1 MVIPFVTRYFKP
13 SALLTVLVLA
23 IGGSILSRLPV
34 GRQLGHGIGYVALIA
49 VSVAISWSFWLG
61 LVNFVAA
68 SLWLVPYHP
77 SWERVYHVVVWT
89 NRQIGHVELWF
100 VWGVLALTHTNSLAW
115 QLPLVA
121 AVVLLGEALCGL
133 VAMLLWNDA
142 TRVGSGTFY
151 YRRRPVIYAT
161 TIIGGTLVL
170 ALTPGQIRIAAPLF
184 VAIALGLLVRLIKL
198 GTRVAEK
205 RTKNFSHQAKR
216 DSFRDRQAQVARR
229 TDWLFRLGV
238 ALVFIAVGVTSA
250 VMRRAHAR
258 DERGVVSD
266 RTECQDEPGGPAG
279 PGDVAL
285 WILADT
291 QLHELR
297 GPRFDGQ
304 LDLMDAFVPVA
315 IRPVELDL
323 LSEASFLHFARM
335 FDTLSATHPG
345 LRWAH
350 LGDFADLGCRGEVDR
365 FTDLFAGVAPGA
377 HALAGLAPGNHDST
391 FTGNF
396 AWHPDWD
403 RVCVSGRADKVA
415 SDEILA
421 GLLSTG
427 IDPARG
433 GHRLVKKPP
442 SFLALG
448 FSRRSALVSASVLG
462 RARDGGLTRDV
473 IGVFLDSSDQ
483 NNFEIGI
490 AGLQGAI
497 SRQQIDAVV
506 ELVGGLR
513 AQAADPAYI
522 IFFHHPLKEINAAG
536 RKQID
541 RLVKLLDDGQSRV
554 LALLSAHTHVSQRR
568 SACVGGRQLDEIVV
582 GSTIDPPQEAALLLV
597 GPDADGNLSLSVR
610 TIPAVARAGATCAPD
625 EGVTAEACNDVLT
638 RLHAAPACA
647 RLLRVEAGSAT
658 CEALQA
664 DTSFG
669 ERFGSLDE
677 GNHAT
682 SPGIIRQ
689 NQSLRAGRLLACLCR
704 DGACAVTDP
713 LDEQVVARELRNSVR
728 ESNPGD
734 TGATRAAARRTE
746 MTCLA
751 WAASLVQSHK
761 ARGMTMA
768 DALRCGADDAT
779 LAPAK
784 RFVVSPRS
792 EQCE

>member
-1 MVIPFVTRYFKP
+1 MTRYFKP

-23 IGGSILSRLPV
+23 IAGSILARLPL
-34 GRQLGHGIGYVALIA
+34 GRQLGHGLSYVALIT
-49 VSVAISWSFWLG
+49 VSLAISWSFWLG
-61 LVNFVAA
+61 VVNFAA
-68 SLWLVPYHP
+68 AAAWLFPYHP
-77 SWERVYHVVVWT
+77 RWERAYHVVVWI

-100 VWGVLALTHTNSLAW
+100 VWGVLALTYTSSLAW

-121 AVVLLGEALCGL
+121 AVVLLGEPLCGL
-133 VAMLLWNDA
+133 IASLLWKDA
-142 TRVGSGTFY
+142 APVGSGKFY
-151 YRRRPVIYAT
+151 YRRRPVIYAA
-161 TIIGGTLVL
+161 TIIGCMLVL
-170 ALTPGQIRIAAPLF
+170 ALTPGQIQAAAPLF
-184 VAIALGLLVRLIKL
+184 VAIALGLVLRTIKL
-198 GTRVAEK
+198 ATRVAEK
-205 RTKNFSHQAKR
+205 RIQHFGHHARR
-216 DSFRDRQAQVARR
+216 DSFRDRQAQAARR
-229 TDWLFRLGV
+229 ADWLFRTGV
-238 ALVFIAVGVTSA
+238 VLVFIAVGTTSM

-258 DERGVVSD
+258 DESAASSD
-266 RTECQDEPGGPAG
+266 LTGCQDEPGGPAG
-279 PGDVAL
+279 QGDVAL

-297 GPRFDGQ
+297 GPRFYGQ

-323 LSEASFLHFARM
+323 LSEASFLHFASM
-335 FDTLSATHPG
+335 FATLSARHPG

-350 LGDFADLGCRGEVDR
+350 LGDLADLGCRGELER
-365 FTDLFAGVAPGA
+365 FTGLFSRVGPAGFR
-377 HALAGLAPGNHDST
+377 ALAGLAPGNHDST

-427 IDPARG
+427 LDPARG

-462 RARDGGLTRDV
+462 RTRDGARPRDV

-483 NNFEIGI
+483 NNFDIGI

-497 SRQQIDAVV
+497 SRPQIDAVE
-506 ELVGGLR
+506 ELVGKLR
-513 AQAADPAYI
+513 ATASDPAYV
-522 IFFHHPLKEINAAG
+522 IFFHHPWQELNSVG
-536 RKQID
+536 RQQIG
-541 RLVKLLDDGQSRV
+541 RLVQFLDGGQPRV
-554 LALLSAHTHVSQRR
+554 LALLSAHTHLSQRR

-597 GPDADGNLSLSVR
+597 GPDAAGSLSLSVR
-610 TIPAVARAGATCAPD
+610 TVPAVARAGATCAAD
-625 EGVTAEACNDVLT
+625 EGVGAAACSDVLA

-647 RLLRVEAGSAT
+647 PLLRVAMGAAT

-669 ERFGSLDE
+669 ERFGSLDD
-677 GNHAT
+677 GTHA
-682 SPGIIRQ
+682 SSLAIIRQ
-689 NQSLRAGRLLACLCR
+689 HQALRAGRLLACLCR
-704 DGACAVTDP
+704 DSACAVTDP
-713 LDEQVVARELRNSVR
+713 LDEQAVARELRRLVDTR
-728 ESNPGD
+728 LADD
-734 TGATRAAARRTE
+734 TGGARVAHRRTE
-746 MTCLA
+746 LACMA

-784 RFVVSPRS
+784 RFVITPRS
-792 EQCE
+792 EPCE